1 MEIWGAGQIDSASTR
16 VSFGPVGG
24 SASVVA
30 EAGSVSAKVTAPGLQ
45 QHSSGKVS
53 KVINLASHRPCVHV
67 QIMCS

>member
-30 EAGSVSAKVTAPGLQ
+30 EAGSVSAKVTAPGPQ
-45 QHSSGKVS
+45 QHSSRQVS
-53 KVINLASHRPCVHV
+53 KK
-67 QIMCS
+67 

>member
-16 VSFGPVGG
+16 VSFGPIGG

-30 EAGSVSAKVTAPGLQ
+30 EAGSVSAKVTAPV
-45 QHSSGKVS
+45 SSGKVS
-53 KVINLASHRPCVHV
+53 KLINLAGHTPCVHV

>member
-1 MEIWGAGQIDSASTR
+1 MEIWGAGQIDLASTR
-16 VSFGPVGG
+16 VSFGPVDG

-53 KVINLASHRPCVHV
+53 KLINLAGHRPCVHV
-67 QIMCS
+67 QTMCS